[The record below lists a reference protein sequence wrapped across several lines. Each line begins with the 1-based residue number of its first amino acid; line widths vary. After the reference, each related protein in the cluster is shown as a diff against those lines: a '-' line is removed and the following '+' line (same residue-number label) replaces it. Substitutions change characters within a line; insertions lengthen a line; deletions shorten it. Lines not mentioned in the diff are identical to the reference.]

1 MAITLEEVSRKQHG
15 EKSPSPGPWTATARY
30 GSVMAADGAR
40 STTKSRTFDRPEAR
54 QRAKALVDL
63 AVTEIAT
70 VDPITCSPTLPLAD
84 AARFMR
90 DRDISCLPVV
100 DGERLVGIVTD
111 GDMTNRVVAPGL
123 SSADPIAAAM
133 TPDPVSLPPTAVVAD
148 LLRLMLARDIGH
160 VPVTD
165 GGQIVGI
172 VTATDVTRIHALA
185 TDLLTYDIAGADSVP
200 QMVDVM
206 RGLPDLLVRLV
217 DANQPHATVTR
228 RITDVADAV
237 TKRLLALAEN
247 ELGPAPVPYV
257 WAACGSQGRREQTG
271 VTDQDNGLIIDDSMD
286 PGHDAYFE
294 RLARFVS
301 DGMNACGYVYCTGD
315 MMATNPRWRQPVRV
329 WRRYFDAWIAKPSVE
344 AQMLASVMFDLRPI
358 AGDRSLFTELQH
370 DTLRRASANSIFVAH
385 MTSNSMKH
393 QPPLNFLRHIAPERS
408 GEHKREIDLKHGG
421 VIPVVDLGRVYA
433 LKGRLTEVN
442 TRARL
447 LAAEEVDVI
456 STSGGRDVVAAYDV
470 IATIRLEHQ
479 ARQIAAGEAPT
490 NYLNPKDLSDFER
503 EHLRDAFLVV
513 RTMQTAVGQNTGIL
527 R

>member
-1 MAITLEEVSRKQHG
+1 M
-15 EKSPSPGPWTATARY
+15 P
-30 GSVMAADGAR
+30 ADGAR
-40 STTKSRTFDRPEAR
+40 ATTGSRTFDRPDAG
-54 QRAKALVDL
+54 QRSRALVDL

-70 VDPITCSPTLPLAD
+70 TDPVTCAPTGSIAE
-84 AARFMR
+84 AARLMR

-100 DGERLVGIVTD
+100 DGDRLVGIVTD

-123 SSADPIAAAM
+123 SSDDPVSAAM

-148 LLRLMLARDIGH
+148 LLRLMHTRDIGH
-160 VPVTD
+160 VPVTEN
-165 GGQIVGI
+165 GQLVGI
-172 VTATDVTRIHALA
+172 ITATDVTRIHALA
-185 TDLLTYDIAGADSVP
+185 TDLLTHDIAAAGSVEE
-200 QMVDVM
+200 MVEVM

-217 DANQPHATVTR
+217 EANHPHATVTR

-237 TKRLLALAEN
+237 TRRLLTLAEA
-247 ELGPAPVPYV
+247 EFGPAPVPYA

-271 VTDQDNGLIIDDSMD
+271 VTDQDNGLIIDDAMEPS
-286 PGHDAYFE
+286 HDAYFE

-301 DGMNACGYVYCTGD
+301 DGMNACGYVYCSGD
-315 MMATNPRWRQPVRV
+315 MMATNPTWRQPVRV
-329 WRRYFDAWIAKPSVE
+329 WRRYFDKWIQKPSVE

-393 QPPLNFLRHIAPERS
+393 QPPLNFLRQISTERS
-408 GEHKREIDLKHGG
+408 GEHKNEIDLKHGG

-433 LKGRLTEVN
+433 LKGRLTAVN

-447 LAAEEVDVI
+447 LAAEESKVI
-456 STSGGRDVVAAYDV
+456 STSGGRDLVAAYDV

-479 ARQIAAGEAPT
+479 ARQISNGDPPT
-490 NYLNPKDLSDFER
+490 NFLNPKDLSDFER
-503 EHLRDAFLVV
+503 DHLRDAFLVV
-513 RTMQTAVGQNTGIL
+513 RTMQSAVGQNTGIL